1 MSIKTII
8 LAAGQGTRMR
18 SVKPKVLHEI
28 ANKALLEHVY
38 DTGRS
43 LADNAIYI
51 IYGHGGETVKQS
63 LSHLDATWIEQKQQL
78 GTGHAVQQAIH
89 HVEDGD
95 TALILYGDVPLLKQQ
110 TLQTLLKK
118 VSATSLALLTVNLD
132 DPTGYG
138 RIVRDKDHA
147 VIKIVEQK
155 DANEAELLI
164 TEGNTGILACKG
176 KQLKQWLARLSNNNA
191 QNEYYLTDII
201 EMAVD
206 DGLTIETTQA
216 GSQDEVLGVNN
227 RAQLAHLERV
237 YQLGQAEVL
246 MEKGITLRDPSR
258 IDIRG
263 TFAELGQD
271 IDIDVNVIFE
281 GINRIGSNVKIG
293 PNCLIKNST
302 IAEGVEILANSVID
316 DAVVG
321 EGSRIGPFARLRPQT
336 ELAEHVHIGNF
347 VEIKK
352 SSVASG
358 SKINHL
364 SYIGDSEVG
373 SKVNIGAGT
382 ITCNYDGVNKFK
394 TIIEDGAFIGSDTQL
409 VAPVTVGKNAT
420 IGAGSTITSNTPAEQ
435 LTLSR
440 VKQLSIPS
448 WKRPVK
454 AEIVPDNSPHSAS
467 APGAALSP
475 ASLQSSQHPC
485 KSAETVPDSSLHSL
499 HPCKSEK

>member
-18 SVKPKVLHEI
+18 SSLPKVLH
-28 ANKALLEHVY
+28 ALAKKPLLQHVY
-38 DTGRS
+38 ETS
-43 LADNAIYI
+43 LCLPDNEVFI
-51 IYGHGGETVKQS
+51 IYGHGGETVKES
-63 LSHLDATWIEQKQQL
+63 LSHLQATWIEQREQL
-78 GTGHAVQQAIH
+78 GTGHAVQQAIDF
-89 HVEDGD
+89 VQDGD
-95 TALILYGDVPLLKQQ
+95 TVLVLYGDVPLIKVQ
-110 TLQTLLKK
+110 TLEKLLKK
-118 VSATSLALLTVNLD
+118 VSITSLALLTVNLD
-132 DPTGYG
+132 NPTGYG

-155 DANEAELLI
+155 DANESELQI

-176 KQLKQWLARLSNNNA
+176 SQLKGWLSKLSNNNA

-206 DGLTIETTQA
+206 DGLTIETSQA

-237 YQLGQAEVL
+237 YQMEQAQIL
-246 MEKGITLRDPSR
+246 MEKGVTLRDPAR
-258 IDIRG
+258 LDVRG

-281 GINRIGSNVKIG
+281 GVNAVGSNVKIG
-293 PNCLIKNST
+293 PNCLIKSAK
-302 IAEGVEILANSVID
+302 IGDGVEILANSVIE
-316 DAVVG
+316 DAAIG
-321 EGSRIGPFARLRPQT
+321 SNSRIGPFARLRPQT
-336 ELAEHVHIGNF
+336 ELADHVHIGNF

-352 SSVASG
+352 SSVATG

-364 SYIGDSEVG
+364 SYVGDSEVG

-394 TIIEDGAFIGSDTQL
+394 TVIEDGAFIGSDTQL

-440 VKQLSIPS
+440 AKQMSVPS
-448 WKRPVK
+448 WKRPTK
-454 AEIVPDNSPHSAS
+454 QGS
-467 APGAALSP
+467 
-475 ASLQSSQHPC
+475 
-485 KSAETVPDSSLHSL
+485 
-499 HPCKSEK
+499 

>member
-18 SVKPKVLHEI
+18 SSRPKVLHEI
-28 ANKALLEHVY
+28 ADKALLQHVY
-38 DTGRS
+38 ETARS
-43 LADNAIYI
+43 LENNQIYI
-51 IYGHGGETVKQS
+51 IYGHGGETVKQT
-63 LSHLDATWIEQKQQL
+63 LAVLDATWIEQKQQL

-89 HVEDGD
+89 HVEDPD
-95 TALILYGDVPLLKQQ
+95 TVLILYGDVPLLKAK
-110 TLQTLLKK
+110 TLNALLHK
-118 VSATSLALLTVNLD
+118 VSLTSLALLTVNLD

-147 VIKIVEQK
+147 VVKIVEQK
-155 DANEAELLI
+155 DANEAELQI

-176 KQLKQWLARLSNNNA
+176 SQLKQWLVRLGNNNA

-201 EMAVD
+201 EMAVE
-206 DGLTIETTQA
+206 DGLTIETSQA
-216 GSQDEVLGVNN
+216 GSADEVLGVNN

-237 YQLGQAEVL
+237 YQAEQAQVL
-246 MEKGITLRDPSR
+246 MEKGVTLRDPAR

-263 TFAELGQD
+263 EFAELGQD

-281 GINRIGSNVKIG
+281 GTNRIGSNVKIG
-293 PNCLIKNST
+293 PNCLLKNAT
-302 IAEGVEILANSVID
+302 IADDVEILANSVLE
-316 DAVVG
+316 DASVG
-321 EGSRIGPFARLRPQT
+321 SGSRIGPFARLRPQT
-336 ELAEHVHIGNF
+336 ELADHVHVGNF

-352 SSVASG
+352 STVASG

-394 TIIEDGAFIGSDTQL
+394 TVIGDGAFIGSDTQL
-409 VAPVTVGKNAT
+409 IAPVTVGKNAT
-420 IGAGSTITSNTPAEQ
+420 IGAGSTITKDTPDDQ

-440 VKQLSIPS
+440 TKQLTVPT
-448 WKRPVK
+448 WQRPVK
-454 AEIVPDNSPHSAS
+454 LAEIVPDNASHSS
-467 APGAALSP
+467 
-475 ASLQSSQHPC
+475 HPC
-485 KSAETVPDSSLHSL
+485 KSAEIVPDNLLHSQ
-499 HPCKSEK
+499 HPCRSEKE